1 MTTVRPIIELELPR
15 LPASARTARESLVAI
30 GERVPRSVLD
40 DLRLMVSELVT
51 NSVRHAG
58 GVPDRPVHLRLWL
71 SDGTIRVE
79 AADGGR
85 GFDPTAPRE
94 RGGSGWGL
102 MLVGRLATRW
112 GVVAGETGTTV
123 WFERSLGASPGR

>member
-1 MTTVRPIIELELPR
+1 MSAEPIIELELPR
-15 LPASARTARESLVAI
+15 LPVSARRARGALDAI
-30 GERVPRSVLD
+30 GGRVPPPLLD

-58 GVPDRPVHLRLWL
+58 GVPDGPIQLRVWM
-71 SDGTIRVE
+71 SEDTIRVE

-85 GFDPTAPRE
+85 GFDPQGPPA
-94 RGGSGWGL
+94 RGGTGWGL

-112 GVVAGETGTTV
+112 GVAAGEAGTTV
-123 WFERSLGASPGR
+123 WFERSLDGSTAR